1 MQFSQLRYVVAVAER
16 GSFTVAAETL
26 RVAQPSVSS
35 AVRALERELGATLF
49 HRGRSEV
56 TPTAAGEAFLPWAR
70 QALSDADRGRAV
82 VDDLL
87 GLRAGRLD
95 IGATP
100 SLATS
105 RLPGVLAAYH
115 RAYPAIELA
124 VRQAGSRELVSAL
137 SDGLVELALVILPTA
152 ELAGGAELV
161 TLALATEELVLAV
174 AVDHP
179 LAAARSV
186 TAEDLRDL
194 PMVVPRPGYDLREAT
209 FALCREAGFEPR
221 VTVEAGEMDG
231 VLALAAAGLGAAVVP
246 VSVTG
251 SSRIVAVSFAGGSL
265 TRTLGLAERADRPR
279 SAAAEA
285 FVIELVTRIS

>member
-1 MQFSQLRYVVAVAER
+1 MQFAQLRYVVAVAEQ

-26 RVAQPSVSS
+26 GVAQPSVSS
-35 AVRALERELGATLF
+35 AIRSLEHEFGAALF

-56 TPTAAGEAFLPWAR
+56 IPTAAGEAFLPWAR
-70 QALSDADRGRAV
+70 QALADADRGRAM

-87 GLRAGRLD
+87 GLRAGRLA

-105 RLPGVLAAYH
+105 RLPGVLAAFH

-137 SDGLVELALVILPTA
+137 SDGLVELALVILPAA
-152 ELAGGAELV
+152 EHGGPVELL
-161 TLALATEELVLAV
+161 TLELSTEELVLAV
-174 AVDHP
+174 STRDS
-179 LAAARSV
+179 LAGVRSV
-186 TAEDLRDL
+186 SAEDLRDL
-194 PMVVPRPGYDLREAT
+194 PLVVPRSGYDLREAT
-209 FALCREAGFEPR
+209 YALCRSAGFEPA
-221 VTVEAGEMDG
+221 VAVEAGEMDG
-231 VLALAAAGLGAAVVP
+231 VLALVAAGLGAAVVP

-251 SSRIVAVSFAGGSL
+251 SSRIVALPFADRSL
-265 TRTLGLAERADRPR
+265 TRVIGLAERADRPR

-285 FVIELVTRIS
+285 FVALLLAQTS

>member
-1 MQFSQLRYVVAVAER
+1 MQFSQLRYVVAVAEQ

-35 AVRALERELGATLF
+35 AIRALEKELGATLF
-49 HRGRSEV
+49 HRGRGEV

-115 RAYPAIELA
+115 QAYPAIELA
-124 VRQAGSRELVSAL
+124 VRQAGSRELVTAL
-137 SDGLVELALVILPTA
+137 SEGLVELALVILPTA
-152 ELAGGAELV
+152 VAGGAELL

-174 AVDHP
+174 ATSHP
-179 LAAARSV
+179 LAARRSV
-186 TAEDLRDL
+186 TAADLRDL
-194 PMVVPRPGYDLREAT
+194 PMVVPRPGYDLREVT
-209 FALCREAGFEPR
+209 FALCRDAGFEPT
-221 VTVEAGEMDG
+221 VAVEAGEMDG

-251 SSRIVAVSFAGGSL
+251 SSRIVALRFAGGSL
-265 TRTLGLAERADRPR
+265 TPTLGLAERADRPR
-279 SAAAEA
+279 SAAADA
-285 FVIELVTRIS
+285 FVTELVAQVT